1 MRRNYDEKEAF
12 SFYQDFDELM
22 EYVNSNW
29 DKVPNSYSSKTK
41 SGIDKPDKKW
51 VGSND
56 LKLLNSKITE
66 FIDPTSLDKI
76 IAEIKELF
84 STINLGGAF
93 DKDRMVATDLPI
105 GVFDFSLAS
114 AGLFRPQEYYCKE
127 LDMVVNPNYVRKVSE
142 NPSVYVYTDNSSG
155 VSITYSLVQQQ
166 EGTHALKEKEA
177 YKDSLIVIGKSES
190 EANRL
195 ATEKFPNA
203 KLVFRTKTRKTNL
216 IRRSKLLKENEA
228 GNEKYVDLFINIG
241 GLSDQTPMSLMYA
254 SMPCFL
260 VSFFLDRAG
269 IKTRILG
276 LINGAVSGFSQ
287 SNDYTNERFMTSFV
301 IKNYEDSFDF
311 NLTAILTADSRIF
324 RYKLF
329 KHIVVEYYNKFRKD
343 IGVGLGSKYYS
354 TAFDLGFERYKNY
367 YIKNA
372 DGVGVKN
379 KNTRLMFSS
388 SYIPNPKKSQKAMLD
403 GAIEEFFRII
413 DAIDIEFN
421 GAAVALPRI
430 KKRELNRG
438 VDIASLR
445 LRLISTIKMGAQFDE
460 SDSVY
465 ATSPNDIKKR
475 KQLETKLIEDINS
488 NFKNA

>member
-29 DKVPNSYSSKTK
+29 DKVPDIYDGKSSDTFKNPSK
-41 SGIDKPDKKW
+41 RW
-51 VGSND
+51 VGSDD
-56 LKLLNSKITE
+56 LKLLNGKIKE
-66 FIDPTSLDKI
+66 FIDPSSLDKI
-76 IAEIKELF
+76 ISEIKELF

-127 LDMVVNPNYVRKVSE
+127 LDIVVNPNYVRKVSE
-142 NPSVYVYTDNSSG
+142 NPSIYVYTDNSSG
-155 VSITYSLVQQQ
+155 VPITYSLVQQQ
-166 EGTHALKEKEA
+166 EGTHALKEKES

-195 ATEKFPNA
+195 ASEKFPDA

-228 GNEKYVDLFINIG
+228 GNEKYVDLFIKIG
-241 GLSDQTPMSLMYA
+241 GLSNQTPVSLMYA

-276 LINGAVSGFSQ
+276 LADGSVGGFS
-287 SNDYTNERFMTSFV
+287 SRNDYTKERFMSAFV
-301 IKNYEDSFDF
+301 IKNYEESFDF
-311 NLTAILTADSRIF
+311 NLTAILTADSRVF

-329 KHIVVEYYNKFRKD
+329 KHIVVEFHKKFKLD
-343 IGVGLGSKYYS
+343 IGSELGSDYRS
-354 TAFDLGFERYKNY
+354 TTFDLGFERFKNFY
-367 YIKNA
+367 VKNSE
-372 DGVGVKN
+372 GVGVKN

-388 SYIPNPKKSQKAMLD
+388 SYIPDPYSSEKKMLN
-403 GAIEEFFRII
+403 GAINEFFRII

-438 VDIASLR
+438 VDITSLR
-445 LRLISTIKMGAQFDE
+445 LRLISTIKMAAQVDD